1 MEHAEDKSI
10 KRYNLIFLFFWQSV
24 EEQYSKLCICVKY
37 STIRGMNTFH

>member
-10 KRYNLIFLFFWQSV
+10 KRHNLIFILLAV
-24 EEQYSKLCICVKY
+24 GGEQYSRLCICVKY